1 MPDEKKPENLHHDA
15 NPAPSVLPALDDS
28 PAEETLEVTVDE
40 TDSEEPTFETEAAT
54 DETEATE
61 EPPVAVVPAP
71 VPEVLI
77 TDDLIKFELE
87 PWFQAFAAKDA
98 EDAQDAQELPS
109 MDAAKVQD
117 QPALEAEDQPI
128 LEAQVPQAA
137 AEPKAPSD
145 AQLKIDVSS
154 PAAPSVPVAEDF
166 TPPAAQKPEQLGG
179 IEILVQM
186 AEKNEIDPK
195 NIDIIDICD
204 RFLKAIAAAPKE
216 NLRQSGKI
224 IFHASVLLRMKA
236 EALLVAKVEEDM
248 MGDDFLDFDEEGGII
263 YDSNNEPVARQIT
276 LADLEKA
283 LVRRTKSRQVRHRRV
298 TLEQLIEA
306 LREAERQDKERAER
320 KPKAKIDLEGH
331 HEMRD
336 MDDILDL
343 AHDED
348 IEDVIARIERLLVDL
363 LNEGELI
370 PLLGLIQKLGGHGD
384 WVDAFLAVLFLSNAG
399 KITLEQENFWGPL
412 FIVRGDTEGQ
422 NVVLPNPSTDPII
435 TH

>member
-1 MPDEKKPENLHHDA
+1 VPDEKKPENLHHDA
-15 NPAPSVLPALDDS
+15 NPAPSVPPALDDS
-28 PAEETLEVTVDE
+28 VAEETLVEK
-40 TDSEEPTFETEAAT
+40 TEA
-54 DETEATE
+54 
-61 EPPVAVVPAP
+61 VAALPI
-71 VPEVLI
+71 PEVLI

-87 PWFQAFAAKDA
+87 PWFQAFADKDDRLDRP
-98 EDAQDAQELPS
+98 EV
-109 MDAAKVQD
+109 AAVQPEGENEQVEE
-117 QPALEAEDQPI
+117 QPEVEVQ
-128 LEAQVPQAA
+128 QPQA
-137 AEPKAPSD
+137 KAN
-145 AQLKIDVSS
+145 AQLKIEVPPTAT
-154 PAAPSVPVAEDF
+154 PALESVADAGTQDF
-166 TPPAAQKPEQLGG
+166 TPPAMQKPEQLGG

-248 MGDDFLDFDEEGGII
+248 IGDDFLDFDEEGGII

-348 IEDVIARIERLLVDL
+348 IEDVISRIERLLVDL

-399 KITLEQENFWGPL
+399 KITLEQETFWGPL

-422 NVVLPNPSTDPII
+422 SAVLPNSSTDPII

>member
-15 NPAPSVLPALDDS
+15 NPAPSVPPALDDS
-28 PAEETLEVTVDE
+28 VTEETSQQSVA
-40 TDSEEPTFETEAAT
+40 ETEPVVEIA
-54 DETEATE
+54 
-61 EPPVAVVPAP
+61 EPHP
-71 VPEVLI
+71 VPEVMI

-87 PWFQAFAAKDA
+87 PWFQAYADKD
-98 EDAQDAQELPS
+98 D
-109 MDAAKVQD
+109 
-117 QPALEAEDQPI
+117 EDQRNQPT
-128 LEAQVPQAA
+128 
-137 AEPKAPSD
+137 EPKAKAD
-145 AQLKIDVSS
+145 AQLKIEPPQMAAKSSTTAAPNPVS
-154 PAAPSVPVAEDF
+154 PAAQTAEPQDF
-166 TPPAAQKPEQLGG
+166 TPPAAQKHEHLGG

-248 MGDDFLDFDEEGGII
+248 IGDDFLDFDEEGGII

-306 LREAERQDKERAER
+306 LRDAERQDKERAER

-348 IEDVIARIERLLVDL
+348 IEDIISRIERMLVDIL
-363 LNEGELI
+363 TEGELI
-370 PLLGLIQKLGGHGD
+370 PLIGLIQKLGGHGD

-399 KITLEQENFWGPL
+399 KITLEQETFWGPL
-412 FIVRGDTEGQ
+412 FIVRSDTEGQ